1 MMERAR
7 MKIED
12 AVTTWKRSNNGLI
25 RIHIE
30 GKESIQINSF
40 IQQRAAST
48 IKLLL
53 AIEAF
58 RQIDEGILA
67 LTSVIQRMEKN
78 TVGGAGILRALPRL
92 THIKVEELLTLMI
105 IVSDN
110 TATNELISL
119 VGFEKINECAKNL
132 GLKKTVL
139 NRYMMDEI
147 AVEKGIDNYTCASD
161 VVKCLREISEGNL
174 LQKSSREKIMRMLE
188 MQQFQHKLPAR
199 IGSAFQAANKTGE
212 LQGAEHDSAILMR
225 GNETYYAVVLIDGL
239 SDNEQGRRLIADI
252 GYLLS
257 SNI

>member
-1 MMERAR
+1 MMERVR

-12 AVTTWKRSNNGLI
+12 AITKWKHNNNGLI

-40 IQQRAAST
+40 IKQRAAST

-53 AIEAF
+53 AIETF
-58 RQIDEGILA
+58 RQIDEGNFA
-67 LTSVIQRMEKN
+67 LTSVIQRTEKN
-78 TVGGAGILRALPRL
+78 AVGGAGVLGALPL
-92 THIKVEELLTLMI
+92 LVHIKVEELLTLMI

-119 VGFEKINECAKNL
+119 VGFEKINECAKNI

-139 NRYMMDEI
+139 NRYMMDAA
-147 AVEKGIDNYTCASD
+147 AVKRGMDNYTCASD
-161 VVKCLREISEGNL
+161 VIKCLREIYEGNF

-188 MQQFQHKLPAR
+188 LQQFQHKLPAR
-199 IGSAFQAANKTGE
+199 IGSAFQVANKTGE
-212 LQGAEHDSAILMR
+212 LRGAEHDSAILIR
-225 GNETYYAVVLIDGL
+225 GKERYYAVVLIDGL